1 MRTSAITKFNEESS
15 YLWVDYHFNEVHA
28 RGHEWTDVPFPELK
42 GLKLLA
48 SRSVAKELPKN
59 PTWWDI
65 LDGLDRLIAVSGD
78 QDHVYLGEWE
88 IQYDLFGIVL
98 DKDGFLNVSL
108 DS

>member
-15 YLWVDYHFNEVHA
+15 YLKVDYRFNEVHA
-28 RGHEWTDVPFPELK
+28 RGHEWTDVPFPELR
-42 GLKLLA
+42 GLKLRTWSNDA
-48 SRSVAKELPKN
+48 EELPEN

-65 LDGLDRLIAVSGD
+65 LDGLDRLIAFSCD
-78 QDHVYLGEWE
+78 QHHVYLGAWV